1 MALPSPFTDTA
12 PDTRERQLALTRGL
26 SKPERLLKTIALT
39 ALMRTLTQAGAER
52 HAGAA
57 GACAVRQRFLEQL
70 YGHDMTPALR
80 DLISR
85 L

>member
-1 MALPSPFTDTA
+1 M
-12 PDTRERQLALTRGL
+12 
-26 SKPERLLKTIALT
+26 KMIALT
-39 ALMRTLTQAGAER
+39 ALMRTLTHAGAER

-70 YGHDMTPALR
+70 YAQDMTPALR
-80 DLISR
+80 DLIAR